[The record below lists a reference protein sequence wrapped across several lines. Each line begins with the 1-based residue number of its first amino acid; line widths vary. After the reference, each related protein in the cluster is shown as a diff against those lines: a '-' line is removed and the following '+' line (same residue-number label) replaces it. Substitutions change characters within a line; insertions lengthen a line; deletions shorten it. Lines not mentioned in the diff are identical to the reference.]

1 MNADL
6 SSDGIRPIQAT
17 RSFRDPPPVLSWF
30 NLGLVGAFILVG
42 VGLAFISVYWSFT
55 LATLV
60 LFSLVAGWFMVH
72 QPEIGLLAVIFV
84 IPFEDFNQPAALGP
98 FSIAKIIG
106 VAAIAA
112 YAVHYLIS
120 GKDRK
125 PLNAPQNI
133 YVLLLL
139 AAVVVSDIVAIDP
152 EYALD
157 KTFKLVRVMAFYFL
171 VINIIRTRASMHRVL
186 WVLVVTGLIS
196 ASYGLYEYYITPEV
210 LDDLRITGTYDDPL
224 GLAYTMAALLPIVWY
239 LFKHNSKPV
248 VRLFLA
254 ATGLIFLYSLILT
267 GARSG
272 ILIAVIVMILIAL
285 REVHAVLYIAIVSL
299 IIVGGLLIMP
309 ESVQTR
315 LGLTPGADTS
325 AEAAAEASTERR
337 STYTPYAIQL
347 FLEKPVIGLGLGG
360 FAKSYSQSEYRFLR
374 GEEDVRRVAHNMYLE
389 FAVGTGLLGL
399 IPFIMLL
406 VSTMLGLQRA
416 IREAPSSLYRDMAQT
431 IQASLLTFLLVGF
444 FSSSQ
449 YDKPLWLLISLAV
462 VVPLLIK
469 EENNREKGMSA

>member
-1 MNADL
+1 M
-6 SSDGIRPIQAT
+6 
-17 RSFRDPPPVLSWF
+17 SWF

-285 REVHAVLYIAIVSL
+285 REKHAVLYIAIVSL

-469 EENNREKGMSA
+469 EENNREKGMPA

>member
-1 MNADL
+1 MNAEIR
-6 SSDGIRPIQAT
+6 SDGIRPVQANG
-17 RSFRDPPPVLSWF
+17 SFRDSPPVLSWF
-30 NLGLVGAFILVG
+30 MLGLVGMFITVG
-42 VGLAFISVYWSFT
+42 VGLAFISVYWSFA
-55 LATLV
+55 LATLL

-72 QPEIGLLAVIFV
+72 QPEIGLLAIIFV

-112 YAVHYLIS
+112 YAIHYLIS
-120 GKDRK
+120 GEERK
-125 PLNAPQNI
+125 FVNAPQNI
-133 YVLLLL
+133 YIFLLL
-139 AAVVVSDIVAIDP
+139 ATVVVSDIVAIDP
-152 EYALD
+152 DYAVD

-171 VINIIRTRASMHRVL
+171 VINVVRTRASMHRVL

-196 ASYGLYEYYITPEV
+196 ASFGLYEYYFTPEV

-224 GLAYTMAALLPIVWY
+224 GLAYAMAALLPIVWY
-239 LFKHNSKPV
+239 LLKHNSKPV
-248 VRLFLA
+248 VRIFFA
-254 ATGLIFLYSLILT
+254 ITGLIFLYCLMLT

-272 ILIAVIVMILIAL
+272 ILIALVVMILIAL
-285 REVHAVLYIAIVSL
+285 REKHAVLYITILSL
-299 IIVGGLLIMP
+299 IIMVGLLVMP
-309 ESVQTR
+309 VSVQTR
-315 LGLTPGADTS
+315 LGLITGADTS
-325 AEAAAEASTERR
+325 AEASAEASTERR

-347 FLEKPVIGLGLGG
+347 FLEKPLIGFGLGG
-360 FAKSYSQSEYRFLR
+360 FAESYSQSEYRFLR
-374 GEEDVRRVAHNMYLE
+374 SEEDVRRVAHNMYLE

-406 VSTMLGLQRA
+406 VSAMLGLQRA
-416 IREAPSSLYRDMAQT
+416 IWGAPSSLYRDLAQT

-469 EENNREKGMSA
+469 EENSQEKGLLA